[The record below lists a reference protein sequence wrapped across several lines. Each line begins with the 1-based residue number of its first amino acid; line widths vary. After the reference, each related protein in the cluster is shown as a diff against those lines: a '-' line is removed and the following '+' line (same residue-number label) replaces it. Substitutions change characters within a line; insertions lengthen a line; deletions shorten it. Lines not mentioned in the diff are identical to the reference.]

1 MGGFWVCTPQL
12 RRRIEVKVNLWATVT
27 FDRFTCTSF
36 DAVSTGGGAAMM
48 HAVSTLSSFICCVPL
63 LTGCSMLAGKTASAS
78 WCAAQS
84 LFPGSSVVSAEA
96 PLATERC
103 VDWWLANRL
112 LMISW
117 CRRFSNAP
125 LGLLGGLECANTDGT
140 APGFKR
146 RVIRAVRGSWSTM
159 LGSWVKSSLLK
170 CAEHSRLVLD
180 GHQFARLV
188 ARTQSLFS
196 FSHLGNEWK
205 LVPGVAYVFEHLNA
219 THVAGIA
226 RTIDTQENAR
236 STLAGITPNKQRGKY
251 GDVI

>member
-48 HAVSTLSSFICCVPL
+48 HAVSTLS
-63 LTGCSMLAGKTASAS
+63 
-78 WCAAQS
+78 S

-180 GHQFARLV
+180 GHQFARFV

-226 RTIDTQENAR
+226 
-236 STLAGITPNKQRGKY
+236 
-251 GDVI
+251 